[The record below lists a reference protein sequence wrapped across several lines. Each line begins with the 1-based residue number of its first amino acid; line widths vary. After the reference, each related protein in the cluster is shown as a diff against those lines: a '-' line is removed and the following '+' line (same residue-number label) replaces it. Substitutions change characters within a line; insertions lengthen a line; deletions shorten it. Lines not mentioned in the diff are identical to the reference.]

1 MTRRKNGLPHEVS
14 NSGCTAIP
22 AGSNE
27 HRGHRTAKNE
37 PAHADFR
44 GKLGSMG
51 VLYLAALIVG
61 LGVLG
66 LQFVM
71 GSSGG
76 DAESSDLD
84 AEGGEHDG
92 SHGHPDTGIVAT
104 FLSIRFWTF
113 GLLAFGLVGCAL
125 HFLSLAGPLVTA
137 IAAALMGLGSGSLA
151 NLTFRYLTRTHV
163 SSGAEAADAIGQVGR
178 VLVPI
183 ERGKRGKIRIALRG
197 QTVDL
202 LASTDDERLKDGDL
216 VVVEELRGTTAHVS
230 RASRE
235 FVSE

>member
-1 MTRRKNGLPHEVS
+1 
-14 NSGCTAIP
+14 
-22 AGSNE
+22 
-27 HRGHRTAKNE
+27 
-37 PAHADFR
+37 
-44 GKLGSMG
+44 MG

-61 LGVLG
+61 LGVVG

-71 GSSGG
+71 GASGA
-76 DAESSDLD
+76 DAEGSDLD
-84 AEGGEHDG
+84 GDGDQADGDHHGGHAHGDG
-92 SHGHPDTGIVAT
+92 GVVAV

-113 GLLAFGLVGCAL
+113 AFLAFGLVGCAL
-125 HFLSLAGPLVTA
+125 HFLSLASPLVTGVV
-137 IAAALMGLGSGSLA
+137 AAMMGLGSGSLA
-151 NLTFRYLTRTHV
+151 SLTFRFLSRTQV

-178 VLVPI
+178 VLIPI

-202 LASTDDERLKDGDL
+202 LASTDDEKLKDGDL

-235 FVSE
+235 FLSE

>member
-1 MTRRKNGLPHEVS
+1 
-14 NSGCTAIP
+14 
-22 AGSNE
+22 
-27 HRGHRTAKNE
+27 
-37 PAHADFR
+37 
-44 GKLGSMG
+44 MG

-71 GSSGG
+71 GASES
-76 DAESSDLD
+76 DAGSSDLD
-84 AEGGEHDG
+84 HADGDHADGHHGG
-92 SHGHPDTGIVAT
+92 HGHADGGIVAV

-113 GLLAFGLVGCAL
+113 ALLAFGLVGCAL
-125 HFLSLAGPLVTA
+125 HFLSLAGPLVTG
-137 IAAALMGLGSGSLA
+137 IVAALMGLGSGSLA

-178 VLVPI
+178 VLIPI

-202 LASTDDERLKDGDL
+202 LASTDDEKLEDGDL

-230 RASRE
+230 RASRDFLPE
-235 FVSE
+235 

>member
-1 MTRRKNGLPHEVS
+1 
-14 NSGCTAIP
+14 
-22 AGSNE
+22 
-27 HRGHRTAKNE
+27 
-37 PAHADFR
+37 
-44 GKLGSMG
+44 MG

-71 GSSGG
+71 GSSGS
-76 DAESSDLD
+76 DAEASDLD
-84 AEGGEHDG
+84 HAEGDH
-92 SHGHPDTGIVAT
+92 HGHLDAGIVAI

-113 GLLAFGLVGCAL
+113 GLMAFGLVGSAL
-125 HFLSLAGPLVTA
+125 HFLSLASPLVTA
-137 IAAALMGLGSGSLA
+137 ILAGLMGLGSGTLA
-151 NLTFRYLTRTHV
+151 NLTFRFLTRTHV

-178 VLVPI
+178 VLIPI
-183 ERGKRGKIRIALRG
+183 ERGKRGKIRIAVRG

-230 RASRE
+230 RASRD
-235 FVSE
+235 FVPE

>member
-1 MTRRKNGLPHEVS
+1 
-14 NSGCTAIP
+14 
-22 AGSNE
+22 
-27 HRGHRTAKNE
+27 
-37 PAHADFR
+37 
-44 GKLGSMG
+44 MG

-71 GSSGG
+71 GASGG
-76 DAESSDLD
+76 GAEASDLD
-84 AEGGEHDG
+84 HADGDHADGDHHGG
-92 SHGHPDTGIVAT
+92 HGHADAGIVAV

-113 GLLAFGLVGCAL
+113 GLLAFGLVGSAL
-125 HFLSLAGPLVTA
+125 HFLALASPLGTG
-137 IAAALMGLGSGSLA
+137 ILAALMGLGSGALSS
-151 NLTFRYLTRTHV
+151 LTFRFLSRTQV
-163 SSGAEAADAIGQVGR
+163 SSGAEATDAIGQVGR
-178 VLVPI
+178 VLIPI

-202 LASTDDERLKDGDL
+202 LASTDDEKLKDGDL

-235 FVSE
+235 FLPE

>member
-1 MTRRKNGLPHEVS
+1 
-14 NSGCTAIP
+14 
-22 AGSNE
+22 
-27 HRGHRTAKNE
+27 
-37 PAHADFR
+37 
-44 GKLGSMG
+44 MG

-71 GSSGG
+71 GASGG
-76 DAESSDLD
+76 DAEASDLD
-84 AEGGEHDG
+84 HADGDHHGG
-92 SHGHPDTGIVAT
+92 HGHADGGIVAI

-113 GLLAFGLVGCAL
+113 ALLAFGLVGCAL
-125 HFLSLAGPLVTA
+125 HFLSLASPLVTA
-137 IAAALMGLGSGSLA
+137 IIATVMGLGAGSLSS
-151 NLTFRYLTRTHV
+151 LTFRFLTRTQV
-163 SSGAEAADAIGQVGR
+163 SSGAEATDAIGQVGR
-178 VLVPI
+178 VLIPI

-202 LASTDDERLKDGDL
+202 LASTDDDKLKDGDL

-235 FVSE
+235 FLPE